1 VIFFTF
7 VALNYVMEKLII
19 LYNAEKNS
27 EKKLK
32 NLKNINRKPLNLLF
46 VEDDPQARKSM
57 RVVLNS
63 FFTNIITAVDGR
75 DGFNKFQQ
83 NSIDIVI
90 TDINMPNQNGIS
102 MMKDIR
108 RIDPN
113 IPIIIVTASDEK
125 EYLFDSIKSGVQD
138 YIMKPLV
145 VSELLASIDRV
156 LQKIDNERKK
166 DEILK
171 QYHKTVQP
179 KENLLSLLNRVEES
193 IVLLIKIEDFE
204 YLHNYMDEDIIES
217 MQYEFSEKLL
227 YFIPK
232 EFKFSKIYHLG
243 NGEFVLTKL
252 KSECQFPTDI
262 EFYAK
267 KFQQKVN
274 RAKINVQNLD
284 YDLSIIVSVAY
295 GKSAL
300 FDAKVG
306 LNEILESKRD
316 FILAN
321 GLQQEVK
328 KLSKRKIDTFKMIRK
343 AIDSSNIVSY
353 FQPIVNNETQKIE
366 KYESLV
372 RLIDDN
378 GEILSPYH
386 FLDVSKKGKYYTQI
400 TSIVLENSFKAL
412 QKTDTNISINL
423 STLDIEKIETREKFF
438 SLLQESKEDANRVVL
453 EILEDEDC
461 EDFSIIQKFI
471 KEIKEYGVTIAID
484 DFGVGYSNFVR
495 VLDFSPDFL
504 KIDGRLVKNINS
516 DKLSYSIVESIVSFA
531 QKEGLKTIAEFVES
545 KEIYDIIRK
554 MGVDYSQGYYFGK
567 PSILK

>member
-1 VIFFTF
+1 
-7 VALNYVMEKLII
+7 MEKLII

-166 DEILK
+166 DEILE

-243 NGEFVLTKL
+243 SGEFVLTKL

>member
-1 VIFFTF
+1 
-7 VALNYVMEKLII
+7 
-19 LYNAEKNS
+19 
-27 EKKLK
+27 
-32 NLKNINRKPLNLLF
+32 
-46 VEDDPQARKSM
+46 
-57 RVVLNS
+57 
-63 FFTNIITAVDGR
+63 
-75 DGFNKFQQ
+75 
-83 NSIDIVI
+83 
-90 TDINMPNQNGIS
+90 
-102 MMKDIR
+102 
-108 RIDPN
+108 
-113 IPIIIVTASDEK
+113 
-125 EYLFDSIKSGVQD
+125 
-138 YIMKPLV
+138 
-145 VSELLASIDRV
+145 
-156 LQKIDNERKK
+156 
-166 DEILK
+166 
-171 QYHKTVQP
+171 
-179 KENLLSLLNRVEES
+179 LLNRVEES

-204 YLHNYMDEDIIES
+204 YLYNYMDEKIIES
-217 MQYEFSEKLL
+217 MQYEFSEKLISL
-227 YFIPK
+227 VPK

-243 NGEFVLTKL
+243 SGEFVLTKL

-343 AIDSSNIVSY
+343 AIDPSNIVSY

>member
-1 VIFFTF
+1 
-7 VALNYVMEKLII
+7 MEKLIL
-19 LYNAEKNS
+19 LYNSEKNS
-27 EKKLK
+27 EEKLK

-46 VEDDPQARKSM
+46 VEDDPQARESM
-57 RVVLNS
+57 RIILKS
-63 FFTNIITAVDGR
+63 FFSNIIIAVDGR
-75 DGFNKFQQ
+75 DGFSKFQQ

-102 MMKDIR
+102 MMKEIR

-145 VSELLASIDRV
+145 VSELLSSIDRV
-156 LQKIDNERKK
+156 LKKIDNDREK
-166 DEILK
+166 DEILE
-171 QYHKTVQP
+171 QYHKIVRP
-179 KENLLSLLNRVEES
+179 KEKLISLLNRVDES

-204 YLHNYMDEDIIES
+204 YLYNYMDEKIIES

-227 YFIPK
+227 SLVPK
-232 EFKFSKIYHLG
+232 EFKFSQIYHLG
-243 NGEFVLTKL
+243 DGEFVLTKL
-252 KSECQFPTDI
+252 KSECKTPIDI
-262 EFYAK
+262 ESNAK
-267 KFQQKVN
+267 EIQRVIN
-274 RAKINVQNLD
+274 SAKIKVKGID

-295 GKSAL
+295 GRSAL
-300 FDAKVG
+300 LDAKVG
-306 LNEILESKRD
+306 LSKILESNRS

-328 KLSKRKIDTFKMIRK
+328 KISKRKIDTFKMIRK
-343 AIDSSNIVSY
+343 AIDSSNIVSF
-353 FQPIVNNETQKIE
+353 FQPIVNNETQKID

-372 RLIDDN
+372 RLIDDSGN
-378 GEILSPYH
+378 ILSPYH
-386 FLDVSKKGKYYTQI
+386 FLDVSKKGKYYSQI

-412 QKTDTNISINL
+412 KKTDINISINL
-423 STLDIEKIETREKFF
+423 STLDIEKMETRGKFF
-438 SLLQESKEDANRVVL
+438 SLLEDNKQDANRVIL

-461 EDFSIIQKFI
+461 EDFDIIQKFI

-484 DFGVGYSNFVR
+484 DFGVGYSNFIR

-504 KIDGRLVKNINS
+504 KIDGRLIRNINS

-531 QKEGLKTIAEFVES
+531 QKEKLKTIAEFVES
-545 KEIYDIIRK
+545 KEIYDTIRK

-567 PSILK
+567 PSILT